1 MKSARWMLRC
11 VLLGSAASAHA
22 QVAPA
27 TTPATTPAPSDVAA
41 APQDTAAAPAEAGL
55 QDIIVTAQRRS
66 ENLQRA
72 AVAISAVSGDALAS
86 SGVTRPAEL
95 TAVIPS
101 LQVAPAAGPYALFYL
116 RGVGNFNG
124 NALSDSAV
132 AFNFNGVYVG
142 RASSTTGFFY
152 DLERVEVVKGPQG
165 TLYGRNATGGA
176 INVIPKRPDFGTT
189 SAQANIEYGNYNAL
203 RLDATVNVPL
213 GENAALRASGIYVR
227 HDGYMADGTDDQK
240 DGGGRLSLRLR
251 PTNTLSINIVADY
264 FRQRGHGTGATPL
277 GLDIDNRDGF
287 FSAAGQAYVNAQPN
301 QVLGRTNV
309 AQTTPQFL
317 NNTFW
322 GVSSTI
328 ELTTPAGT
336 ITVIPA
342 YREGKLDYLSYSP
355 GFYLRQ
361 LEKDK
366 QTSLEARIASGENHP
381 LRYIAG
387 LFYYDETNHVPGSYI
402 NQQASMN
409 ANVADQRTRSM
420 AVFGRLTYA
429 IVPSFRLTAG
439 ARYTTEDKVLD
450 GYTTAALRICTRPS
464 AFYPAYVPGCPTAQP
479 IAVSTSVPAF
489 IPAPNFNPFIDGTI
503 TSVATGVY
511 SGSGA
516 KRASFDRITWRG
528 SADWDVTER
537 NLLYAS
543 YETGFKSGGFFQT
556 VDRGVF
562 KPERIGAWTLGS
574 KNRFFNNR
582 VQLNLEAFYWRY
594 HDQQISHV
602 VADSSGSQILATEN
616 VGQATF
622 KGVEAEGRVLV
633 TPTTQLTADVQ
644 YLDARYDSFVYSAP
658 NNNGGLGNG
667 TACPNRGTPGATYVI
682 DCSGNRPPN
691 APEWTVN
698 LGAEQTITLKNEG
711 KISANVRGHYQSRA
725 LTGLEF
731 TPIEYQ
737 KAYWTA
743 DAQVT
748 YTAPGGRYTIGAFV
762 NNAFDKTVLALASP
776 VPFTSYYA
784 GALRPPRT
792 FGVRAG
798 VRF

>member
-1 MKSARWMLRC
+1 MRTARWILRC
-11 VLLGSAASAHA
+11 ALLGSATAAQA
-22 QVAPA
+22 QVSSPPPA
-27 TTPATTPAPSDVAA
+27 ETQAS
-41 APQDTAAAPAEAGL
+41 APAEAGL

-72 AVAISAVSGDALAS
+72 AVAISAVSGDTLAS
-86 SGVTRPAEL
+86 AGITRPTEL
-95 TAVIPS
+95 TSVVPS

-142 RASSTTGFFY
+142 RPSSTTGFFY

-176 INVIPKRPDFGTT
+176 INVIPKRPDFDKA
-189 SAQANIEYGNYNAL
+189 SAEGNVEYGNYNAL
-203 RLDATVNVPL
+203 RLDAAVNVPL
-213 GENAALRASGIYVR
+213 GENVALRAAGIYVR
-227 HDGYMADGTDDQK
+227 HDAYMNDGTDNQK
-240 DGGGRLSLRLR
+240 DAGGRVSLRLR
-251 PTNTLSINIVADY
+251 PTNTLSINLTADY
-264 FRQRGHGTGATPL
+264 FRQRGRGTGATPL
-277 GLDIDNRDGF
+277 GLNPDNRDGF
-287 FSAAGQAYVNAQPN
+287 FSPAGQAFVNGQVD
-301 QVLGRTNV
+301 QVLGRTMV

-317 NNTFW
+317 NNSYW

-328 ELTTPAGT
+328 ELNTPAGT

-355 GFYLRQ
+355 GFYIRQ
-361 LEKDK
+361 VEKDK
-366 QTSLEARIASGENHP
+366 QTSLEARIASDETHP

-387 LFYYDETNHVPGSYI
+387 LFYYDESNHVPGSYI
-402 NQQASMN
+402 NQQASVN
-409 ANVADQRTRSM
+409 SNVADQRTKSM

-429 IVPSFRLTAG
+429 IAPTFRVTAG
-439 ARYTTEDKVLD
+439 ARYTTEDKSLD
-450 GYTTAALRICTRPS
+450 GFTTAALRLCTRPS
-464 AFYPAYVPGCPTAQP
+464 SFFPTYVAGCPTAQP
-479 IAVSTSVPAF
+479 IAVSTAIPSVVPT
-489 IPAPNFNPFIDGTI
+489 PNFNPFIDGTI
-503 TSVATGVY
+503 TTLATGTY
-511 SGSGA
+511 QGLKA
-516 KRASFDRITWRG
+516 KRASFDRITYRAA
-528 SADWDVTER
+528 ADWDITPR
-537 NLLYAS
+537 NLVYAS

-562 KPERIGAWTLGS
+562 RPERIGAWTLGS
-574 KNRFFNNR
+574 KNRFFDNR
-582 VQLNLEAFYWRY
+582 LQLNLEAFYWRY

-622 KGVEAEGRVLV
+622 KGVEVEGRLLV
-633 TPTTQLTADVQ
+633 TRSTQLTADAQ

-658 NNNGGLGNG
+658 NNNGGRDNG
-667 TACPNRGTPGATYVI
+667 TACATRGTPGATYVI
-682 DCSGNRPPN
+682 DCSGRRPPN
-691 APEWTVN
+691 APEWTIN
-698 LGAEQTITLKNEG
+698 LGAEQTVRLANDG
-711 KISANVRGHYQSRA
+711 KIVGNVRAHYQSRT

-731 TPIEYQ
+731 TQVEYQ
-737 KAYWTA
+737 SAYWTA

-748 YTAPGGRYTIGAFV
+748 YTAPGSRYSIGLFV
-762 NNAFDKTVLALASP
+762 NNAFDKTVLALATP

-792 FGVRAG
+792 FGARAG
-798 VRF
+798 VKF